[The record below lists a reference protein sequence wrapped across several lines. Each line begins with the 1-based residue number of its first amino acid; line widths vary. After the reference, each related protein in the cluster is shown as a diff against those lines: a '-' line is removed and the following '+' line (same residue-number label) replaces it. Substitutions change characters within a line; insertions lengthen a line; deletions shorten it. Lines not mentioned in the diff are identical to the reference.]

1 MGFSSL
7 SGHARTNAS
16 SPRSHAICDRCGARY
31 NHDDL
36 RWQYEWRGTSLQN
49 IRLLVCRSCEDVPQQ
64 QLMAFAVPADPIPIK
79 DPRIQDFY
87 SASDDIRTTSGQNTV
102 DFFTGITIPGNVQ
115 RVTTSGGNA
124 TTDPRVTQ
132 EIGKTGG
139 TEIPPGLDAGAAM
152 PLFGKK
158 AYDVKLTVTSITAS
172 GSPVL
177 TVTCSTAHGLS
188 TNNQI
193 SVEGSALSTTD
204 GFYSVTV
211 IDALTFTYTI
221 ASTPVGIT
229 SFLLPSTIV
238 KTVLVGIP
246 RGQITIPQVG
256 G

>member
-1 MGFSSL
+1 MSYASKQ
-7 SGHARTNAS
+7 GHARANSMA
-16 SPRSHAICDRCGARY
+16 PEAAGICDRCGAAY
-31 NHDDL
+31 QHNQL
-36 RWQYEWRGTSLQN
+36 RWQFEWRGSSLQN
-49 IRLLVCRSCEDVPQQ
+49 IRILVCARCEDTPQQ

-79 DPRIQDFY
+79 DPRIQDFEL
-87 SASDDIRTTSGQNTV
+87 ASNDIRTTSGQNTV
-102 DFFTGITIPGNVQ
+102 DFFTGITIPGTVQ

-139 TEIPPGLDAGAAM
+139 LENPPGLDAGAAM
-152 PLFGKK
+152 PLFGKTV
-158 AYDVKLTVTSITAS
+158 YDVKLSVTSITAS

-188 TNNQI
+188 TNNQVSI
-193 SVEGSALSTTD
+193 EGSALSTTD